1 MALPTNKIKK
11 INPDG
16 VTDYEIIPE
25 RLQNS
30 GYEAVLPTL
39 TADSTIALTSQ
50 IPDISTKMDKVNPIG
65 TGSLS
70 MNRAIMTT
78 VGSYSTTLG
87 SSNTAAGSYSLA
99 EGYITGAFG
108 NYSHAE
114 GTSTTAL
121 DGGHAEGYGKSTSST
136 FKLTGDA
143 NTTSY
148 TIASGVA
155 PKVGT
160 ILSYGSG
167 TNKKVARVNT
177 VSGTGT
183 TISMSSTLSSSA
195 LSSATVYICNGAA
208 YGISHAEGD
217 RTTASNTGA
226 HAEGYNTFA
235 SGSNSHA
242 EGSSTVASGQGSHA
256 EGFYTVAS
264 SQYQH
269 VGGKYNIEDTA
280 DTYVEIVGNG
290 TSSARSNARTLDW
303 SGNEYLAGNLRAA
316 GLTDGTT
323 TKTMTEVLAGGVDT
337 NYYHTPSYSSG
348 LKIGTGTG
356 VNDLYVPTGTSATS
370 VCVGNDSRLSDSRTP
385 TSHAS
390 SATTYGAGT
399 TANYG
404 HVKLGAAEQNGA
416 TAADG
421 VAAPNGHTHSQYY
434 LASNPNKYANGTV
447 TSITIKTSGTGLSG
461 GSSTAV
467 TSSGS
472 WTITLDSAS
481 SGIAAANKVV
491 TRNAAGSLQSFKYEL
506 SKNSS
511 TATTQ
516 ATISYNDTTQ
526 SIDFTFIS

>member
-25 RLQNS
+25 RLQNN

-50 IPDISTKMDKVNPIG
+50 IPDISTKMNKADAIG

-70 MNRAIMTT
+70 MNRAMMTT

-114 GTSTTAL
+114 GTGTTAL

-183 TISMSSTLSSSA
+183 TITVSSTLSSSA

-208 YGISHAEGD
+208 YGLSHAEGD
-217 RTTASNTGA
+217 RTIASNGGA

-235 SGSNSHA
+235 SGPNSHA
-242 EGSSTVASGQGSHA
+242 EGSGTIASGQGSHA
-256 EGFYTVAS
+256 EGFSTVAS

-370 VCVGNDSRLSDSRTP
+370 VCVGNDSRLSNSRTP

-404 HVKLGAAEQNGA
+404 HVKLATGDMNGA
-416 TAADG
+416 TDTDG
-421 VAAPNGHTHSQYY
+421 VAVSKNHTHSQYY
-434 LASNPNKYANGTV
+434 LASNPNNYANGTV
-447 TSITIKTSGTGLSG
+447 TSVTITTAGTGLSIDSTSAITTSG
-461 GSSTAV
+461 SRKITLNSSTSGGRSANYV
-467 TSSGS
+467 VLSSAAGQLDSDKYRITSSG
-472 WTITLDSAS
+472 TAKATMQY
-481 SGIAAANKVV
+481 N
-491 TRNAAGSLQSFKYEL
+491 T
-506 SKNSS
+506 S
-511 TATTQ
+511 TE
-516 ATISYNDTTQ
+516 
-526 SIDFTFIS
+526 SIDFVF